1 MKWYN
6 VLGYLIAI
14 SPLLAMLI
22 FLLLKLS
29 LVENIK
35 VLGIILGALIISG
48 ISIWLMTKE

>member
-35 VLGIILGALIISG
+35 VLGALIISG